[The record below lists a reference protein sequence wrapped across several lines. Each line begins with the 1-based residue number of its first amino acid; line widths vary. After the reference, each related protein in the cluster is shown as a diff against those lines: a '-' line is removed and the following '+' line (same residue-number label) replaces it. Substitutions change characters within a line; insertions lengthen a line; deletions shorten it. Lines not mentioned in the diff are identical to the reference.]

1 MKNTHTKLR
10 TTGKSLLCTTLMV
23 TGTALIMAA
32 CASKPPPLPREY
44 TQDTL
49 PQSVMVPSGH
59 KVALETRAAGVLN
72 YECRPTATGPYGW
85 VLMSPKA
92 NLLDLS
98 GKDVIAYSG
107 PPATWTH
114 IDGSRIVGNQVSVA
128 SNGEF
133 NLPLQ
138 LSRAEP
144 SPVAGVLQGISF
156 VQRIKTKGGVEKA
169 KPCTT
174 MNAGEKLTLPYQ
186 ADYIFWRPA

>member
-1 MKNTHTKLR
+1 MKKTTTRLR
-10 TTGKSLLCTTLMV
+10 TAGKSLLCTTLMV

-32 CASKPPPLPREY
+32 CSSSKPPLPKEY

-49 PQSVMVPSGH
+49 PQSVMVPSGN
-59 KVALETRAAGVLN
+59 KVALETRGAGVLN

-85 VLMSPKA
+85 VLVSPKA

-98 GKDVIAYSG
+98 GKDVVAYSG

-114 IDGSRIVGNQVSVA
+114 IDGSRIVGTQVSVA
-128 SNGEF
+128 SNGEY

-144 SPVAGVLQGISF
+144 STGAGALQGISF
-156 VQRIKTKGGVEKA
+156 VQRIKTKGGVEKT

>member
-1 MKNTHTKLR
+1 MKKAPTKLR
-10 TTGKSLLCTTLMV
+10 TAGKSLLCTTLMV

-32 CASKPPPLPREY
+32 CSSKPPLPREY
-44 TQDTL
+44 TQETL

-59 KVALETRAAGVLN
+59 KVALETRGAGVLN

-92 NLLDLS
+92 TLLDLS
-98 GKDVIAYSG
+98 GKEVVTYAG

-114 IDGSRIVGNQVSVA
+114 IDGSSIVGNQVSVA
-128 SNGEF
+128 SNGEY

-138 LSRAEP
+138 LARAEP
-144 SPVAGVLQGISF
+144 ATGTGVLQGVSF
-156 VQRIKTKGGVEKA
+156 VQRVKTKGGVEKT

-174 MNAGEKLTLPYQ
+174 MNSGEKLTLPYQ